1 MTSVPF
7 CCRSAVGVELWRFC
21 HPHPIKPGKGMV
33 STPQRGSQTA
43 GPPGSLWPQRVLSS
57 PHQLISVSRLPPRAR
72 PRAPHLAN
80 TVGHSP
86 GAHTKPGSS
95 GLGSRPDT
103 HPMAWPWTQALLCL
117 GVKEH
122 LSPFLPSPSIQHWAC
137 QGGLRGSL
145 MNGFIQQYKL
155 STYCVPG
162 RRQPHLHPTAL
173 CLVQIK
179 VQLQGRQAVKHNRAS
194 GLRGKLPEEE

>member
-1 MTSVPF
+1 M
-7 CCRSAVGVELWRFC
+7 
-21 HPHPIKPGKGMV
+21 
-33 STPQRGSQTA
+33 A
-43 GPPGSLWPQRVLSS
+43 GPPRSFWPQGVLHS
-57 PHQLISVSRLPPRAR
+57 PHQLMSVSCLPPRAS

-86 GAHTKPGSS
+86 GAHTNPGSS

-122 LSPFLPSPSIQHWAC
+122 LSPCLPSPSIQHWAC
-137 QGGLRGSL
+137 QGGLWAGP
-145 MNGFIQQYKL
+145 MNEFIQQYKL

-162 RRQPHLHPTAL
+162 RRQPPRPPPPRPVSRVGGGGADRGTSARERRGEELLNTAGL
-173 CLVQIK
+173 GEWCTWEAPCG
-179 VQLQGRQAVKHNRAS
+179 GRNEP
-194 GLRGKLPEEE
+194 GKGK

>member
-1 MTSVPF
+1 MTSAPF
-7 CCRSAVGVELWRFC
+7 SLSECRGGRAVEVMST
-21 HPHPIKPGKGMV
+21 HPVKPGKGAV
-33 STPQRGSQTA
+33 SAPQSRSQMA
-43 GPPGSLWPQRVLSS
+43 GPPRSLWPQPQCVLSS
-57 PHQLISVSRLPPRAR
+57 PHQLISVSCLPARAS

-155 STYCVPG
+155 STYCVPD
-162 RRQPHLHPTAL
+162 RRQPPSPTPW
-173 CLVQIK
+173 
-179 VQLQGRQAVKHNRAS
+179 HS
-194 GLRGKLPEEE
+194 GAGGGGANKGTVARGTSC

>member
-1 MTSVPF
+1 M
-7 CCRSAVGVELWRFC
+7 GVELWRFHLV
-21 HPHPIKPGKGMV
+21 HPLKPGKGTG
-33 STPQRGSQTA
+33 SDPQRGSQIS
-43 GPPGSLWPQRVLSS
+43 GPPRSLWPSVLSS
-57 PHQLISVSRLPPRAR
+57 PHQLISVSRLPPRAC

-86 GAHTKPGSS
+86 RAHTKPGSS

-103 HPMAWPWTQALLCL
+103 HPTAWPWTQALLCL
-117 GVKEH
+117 EEKEH

-155 STYCVPG
+155 STYCVP
-162 RRQPHLHPTAL
+162 
-173 CLVQIK
+173 VF
-179 VQLQGRQAVKHNRAS
+179 RQAPPPPTPRRSVWCMRRRK
-194 GLRGKLPEEE
+194 